1 MTRYLKI
8 YPLLAGLIIL
18 MTASCKVTRPYQR
31 PALDMN
37 GLYREIVTK
46 DTTTIAD
53 LHWKEM
59 FTDTLLQK
67 LIGEGIRHNLDL
79 KAAYSRIRQSEAY
92 FEQTRLA
99 FFPTLGTDASVTANS
114 SSNPGV
120 LGKTVIPYQYQAEL
134 TTSWEADLWG
144 KLGSAKRANLASL
157 LQAEA
162 SAKAV
167 QTTLVSNIATNYYR
181 LLALDE
187 QLVITRESLKNWQT
201 TVDIMKKLKTADVVT
216 GAAVVQS
223 ESSKFAVAVTIP
235 DLMQSIRET
244 ENGLNLL
251 LGRAPAPIERS
262 QFALIHP
269 LALLQ
274 TGVPVQLL
282 ANRPDVQAA
291 EYNFKNAFE
300 LSNVARTYFYPSL
313 TISASGG
320 YNSYSSFFGPGSWI
334 SSLTAGLTQPIFNR
348 GANKT
353 RLKVAMEQQEQA
365 VLSFQSAVLTAGQ
378 EVSNA
383 MYSYQRASEKR
394 ITRASQLE
402 NLEKSVKYTQALVR
416 YGSANYTEVLTA
428 QQSYLAAQLSQVN
441 DQLQQLQAVVL
452 LYRALGGGWK

>member
-1 MTRYLKI
+1 MKGYLKI
-8 YPLLAGLIIL
+8 YLPITGLIVIL
-18 MTASCKVTRPYQR
+18 LASCKITRPYQR
-31 PALDMN
+31 PDMN
-37 GLYREIVTK
+37 IEGLYRDHVTT
-46 DTTTIAD
+46 DTLSIAN

-67 LIGEGIRHNLDL
+67 MIGEGIGQNLDL
-79 KAAYSRIRQSEAY
+79 KAAYSRIRQSRAY
-92 FEQTRLA
+92 FAQSKLA
-99 FFPTLGTDASVTANS
+99 FFPTLNAGASVTASGS
-114 SSNPGV
+114 SDQAALAKNV
-120 LGKTVIPYQYQAEL
+120 VPYQYQTEL
-134 TTSWEADLWG
+134 TTSWEADIWG
-144 KLGSAKRANLASL
+144 KLSSSKRADLASL

-162 SAKAV
+162 NARAV
-167 QTTLVSNIATNYYR
+167 QTELVANIATSYYR

-187 QLVITRESLKNWQT
+187 QLLITQQSVKNWQA
-201 TVDIMKKLKTADVVT
+201 TVDIMKKLKIADVVT

-235 DLMQSIRET
+235 DLEQSIRET

-251 LGRAPAPIERS
+251 LGRVPGPVARGKFDHARS
-262 QFALIHP
+262 

-291 EYNFKNAFE
+291 EYNFKSAFE

-320 YNSYSSFFGPGSWI
+320 YSSYSSFFGPGSWI
-334 SSLTAGLTQPIFNR
+334 SSLTGGLMQPIFNQ
-348 GANKT
+348 GANKA
-353 RLKVAMEQQEQA
+353 RLKVALEQQEQA
-365 VLSFQSAVLTAGQ
+365 VLGFQSAVLTAGQ

-383 MYSYQRASEKR
+383 MYSYQKASEKR
-394 ITRASQLE
+394 LTRASQLE
-402 NLEKSVKYTQALVR
+402 NLEKSVQYTQALVR

-428 QQSYLAAQLSQVN
+428 QQSLLSAQLSQVN
-441 DQLQQLQAVVL
+441 DQLQQLQAVVQ

>member
-1 MTRYLKI
+1 MKRYLKI
-8 YPLLAGLIIL
+8 YLPLIGLIIVL
-18 MTASCKVTRPYQR
+18 FSSCKVTKPYEK
-31 PALDMN
+31 PAVDME
-37 GLYREIVTK
+37 GLYREHVAA
-46 DTTTIAD
+46 DTITIAN

-67 LIGEGIRHNLDL
+67 LIDQGIQRNLNL
-79 KAAYSRIRQSEAY
+79 QAAYSRIRQSKAY
-92 FEQTRLA
+92 FEQSKLA
-99 FFPTLGTDASVTANS
+99 FLPSLSGDASVITTG
-114 SSNPGV
+114 SSNPNEV
-120 LGKTVIPYQYQAEL
+120 KSVIPYQYQAEL

-144 KLGSAKRANLASL
+144 KLSSAKRANLASL

-162 SAKAV
+162 NARAV
-167 QTTLVSNIATNYYR
+167 QTELVAGIANSYYR
-181 LLALDE
+181 LLALDD
-187 QLVITRESLKNWQT
+187 QLLITQQSLKNWQS

-223 ESSKFAVAVTIP
+223 ESSKYAVAVTIP
-235 DLMQSIRET
+235 DLVQSIRET

-251 LGRAPAPIERS
+251 LGNAPGPVARS
-262 QFALIHP
+262 KFDQIHP
-269 LALLQ
+269 ITLLQ

-291 EYNFKNAFE
+291 EYGFKNAFE

-313 TISASGG
+313 TISAAGG
-320 YNSYSSFFGPGSWI
+320 YTSFSSFFGPGSWI
-334 SSLTAGLTQPIFNR
+334 SSLTGGLMQPIFNK

-353 RLKVAMEQQEQA
+353 RLKVALEQQQQA
-365 VLSFQSAVLTAGQ
+365 VLSFQTAVLTAGQ

-383 MYSYQRASEKR
+383 MYSYQKASEKK

-402 NLEKSVKYTQALVR
+402 NLEKSVQYTQALVR

-428 QQSYLAAQLSQVN
+428 QQSFLAAQLSQVN
-441 DQLQQLQAVVL
+441 DQLQQLQATVS

>member
-1 MTRYLKI
+1 MKRYLKI
-8 YPLLAGLIIL
+8 YLPVFGLIIVL
-18 MTASCKVTRPYQR
+18 FASCKVTKPYQK
-31 PALDMN
+31 PAVDLE
-37 GLYREIVTK
+37 GLYREHVAA
-46 DTTTIAD
+46 DTITIAD

-67 LIGEGIRHNLDL
+67 LIGEGIQRNLNL
-79 KAAYSRIRQSEAY
+79 QAAYSRIRQSKAY
-92 FEQTRLA
+92 FEQSKLA
-99 FFPTLGTDASVTANS
+99 FLPSLNSDASAIATG
-114 SSNPGV
+114 SSNPNQV
-120 LGKTVIPYQYQAEL
+120 KSIIPYQYQAEL

-144 KLGSAKRANLASL
+144 KLSSAKRANLASL

-162 SAKAV
+162 NGRAV
-167 QTTLVSNIATNYYR
+167 QTELVASIATSYYR

-187 QLVITRESLKNWQT
+187 QLLITQQSLKNWQT

-223 ESSKFAVAVTIP
+223 ESSKYAVAVTIP

-251 LGRAPAPIERS
+251 LGNAPGPVARS
-262 QFALIHP
+262 KFDQIHP
-269 LALLQ
+269 ITLLQ

-291 EYNFKNAFE
+291 EYGFKNAFE

-313 TISASGG
+313 TISAAGG
-320 YNSYSSFFGPGSWI
+320 YTSFSSFFGPGSWI
-334 SSLTAGLTQPIFNR
+334 SSLTGGLAQPIFNK

-353 RLKVAMEQQEQA
+353 RLKVALEQQQQA
-365 VLSFQSAVLTAGQ
+365 VLSFQTAVLTAGQ

-383 MYSYQRASEKR
+383 MYSYQKASEKK

-402 NLEKSVKYTQALVR
+402 NLEKSVQYTQALVR

-428 QQSYLAAQLSQVN
+428 QQSFLAAQLSEVN
-441 DQLQQLQAVVL
+441 DQLQQLQATVS

>member
-1 MTRYLKI
+1 MRRYLKI
-8 YPLLAGLIIL
+8 YPPVIGLIIL
-18 MTASCKVTRPYQR
+18 LLASCKITKPYLK
-31 PALDMN
+31 PVVDME
-37 GLYREIVTK
+37 GLYRDNVGT
-46 DTTTIAD
+46 DTVTIAN

-67 LIGEGIRHNLDL
+67 IIGEGIQQNLNL
-79 KAAYSRIRQSEAY
+79 KAAYSRIRQSKAY
-92 FEQTRLA
+92 LEQSKLA
-99 FFPTLGTDASVTANS
+99 FLPSLSSDASAIATG
-114 SSNPGV
+114 SSNQGV
-120 LGKTVIPYQYQAEL
+120 TKTVLPYQYQGEL

-144 KLGSAKRANLASL
+144 KLSSAKRANLASL

-162 SAKAV
+162 SARAV
-167 QTTLVSNIATNYYR
+167 QTELVANIATNYYR
-181 LLALDE
+181 LLALDD
-187 QLVITRESLKNWQT
+187 QLVITRQSLKNWQT
-201 TVDIMKKLKTADVVT
+201 TVDIMKKLKMADVVT

-223 ESSKFAVAVTIP
+223 ESSKYAVAVTIP

-244 ENGLNLL
+244 ENALNLL
-251 LGRAPAPIERS
+251 LGRVPGPVERS
-262 QFALIHP
+262 KFELIHP
-269 LALLQ
+269 ITLLQ

-320 YNSYSSFFGPGSWI
+320 YSSYSSFFGPGSWV
-334 SSLTAGLTQPIFNR
+334 SSLTAGLTQPIFNK

-353 RLKVAMEQQEQA
+353 RLKVALEQQQQA
-365 VLSFQSAVLTAGQ
+365 VLSFQTVVLTAGQ

-383 MYSYQRASEKR
+383 IYSYQRASEKK
-394 ITRASQLE
+394 ITRTSQLE
-402 NLEKSVKYTQALVR
+402 NLEKSVQYTQALVR

-428 QQSYLAAQLSQVN
+428 QQSFLAAQLSQVN
-441 DQLQQLQAVVL
+441 DQLQQLQATVS

>member
-1 MTRYLKI
+1 MKRYLKVYSSFI
-8 YPLLAGLIIL
+8 GLIIL
-18 MTASCKVTRPYQR
+18 LFASCKITRPYQK
-31 PALDMN
+31 PAIDME
-37 GLYREIVTK
+37 GLYREHVAA
-46 DTTTIAD
+46 DTVTIAN

-67 LIGEGIRHNLDL
+67 LIADGIQRNLDL
-79 KAAYSRIRQSEAY
+79 KAAYSRIHQSQAY
-92 FEQTRLA
+92 FEQSKMA
-99 FFPTLGTDASVTANS
+99 FFPSLNGDASVIGTG
-114 SSNPGV
+114 SSNQNA
-120 LGKTVIPYQYQAEL
+120 LKSVIPYQSQAEL

-144 KLGSAKRANLASL
+144 KLSSAKRANLASL

-162 SAKAV
+162 NARAV
-167 QTTLVSNIATNYYR
+167 QTAVVANIATNYYR
-181 LLALDE
+181 LLALDD
-187 QLVITRESLKNWQT
+187 QLLLTQQSVKNWQT

-251 LGRAPAPIERS
+251 LGRVPGPIERS
-262 QFALIHP
+262 KFDQIHS
-269 LALLQ
+269 LSLLQ

-291 EYNFKNAFE
+291 ELNFKNAFE

-320 YNSYSSFFGPGSWI
+320 YSSYSNFFGPGSWI

-348 GANKT
+348 GTNKT
-353 RLKVAMEQQEQA
+353 RLKVALEQQQQA
-365 VLSFQSAVLTAGQ
+365 VLSFQNAVLVAGQ

-383 MYSYQRASEKR
+383 MYSYQKASEKK
-394 ITRASQLE
+394 ITRTSQLE
-402 NLEKSVKYTQALVR
+402 NLEKSVQYTQALVR

-428 QQSYLAAQLSQVN
+428 QQSFLAAQLGQVN
-441 DQLQQLQAVVL
+441 DQLQQVQATVS